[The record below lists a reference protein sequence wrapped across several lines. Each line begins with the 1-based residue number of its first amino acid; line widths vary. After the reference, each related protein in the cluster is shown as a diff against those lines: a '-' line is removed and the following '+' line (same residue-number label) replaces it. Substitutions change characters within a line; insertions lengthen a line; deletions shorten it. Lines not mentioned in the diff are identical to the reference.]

1 MGRGQ
6 ERKEGQREEGP
17 AISGELS
24 SEGLGEGRQELFR
37 LTFELQDL
45 YVMSCTLRVYS
56 RYVHPISSGRG
67 ESLLFR

>member
-1 MGRGQ
+1 MEGGAGQ

-37 LTFELQDL
+37 LTFERK
-45 YVMSCTLRVYS
+45 T
-56 RYVHPISSGRG
+56 
-67 ESLLFR
+67 FT